1 MKRCG
6 RVKRDF
12 WVMLAIL
19 WMCSTSQCALETF
32 GSSRENL
39 SAQESTENNDNME
52 MERSSDQTDSSRN
65 VSEISEE
72 LLQEIELEDV
82 QDMLDELL
90 GEDSFSMKEALIRLT
105 KGEQAFSKE
114 AVQEFV
120 YRFLFYRMVQ
130 EKELFIKL
138 LLLILFA
145 AVFSSF
151 AEVFENTQIRDVSFF
166 VVYLLVFTLLTDS
179 FSSMSQSMEKTIVW
193 MKDFMKGL
201 APAFYMTVCASTGA
215 ASAAVFYEGILI
227 LVWLIQWLLVTVI
240 LPASSLYVLLLL
252 VNSLSKEEMLGKMA
266 EFLNT
271 VISWSLKTLLAAVV
285 GLQIIRNLVA
295 PVMDSLKRGVL
306 GKAAGALPGVGN
318 AVNMVTELVVT
329 SAVLIRNC
337 LGVVILV
344 VFVLAGAGPMLHYGI
359 LSLFYRLLAAVSQ
372 PISDKRMVSALSAMG
387 EGCTLLLRILFTAE
401 VLCMLAFLV
410 LMAGIQN

>member
-1 MKRCG
+1 MKRRG
-6 RVKRDF
+6 RVKREF
-12 WVMLAIL
+12 FILLAVL
-19 WMCSTSQCALETF
+19 WLVSTTQYTLEAA
-32 GSSRENL
+32 GSGNETRSM
-39 SAQESTENNDNME
+39 QETTEGNME
-52 MERSSDQTDSSRN
+52 TERSSDQADSTRDET
-65 VSEISEE
+65 EIAKE
-72 LLQEIELEDV
+72 LLQEIELKDV

-120 YRFLFYRMVQ
+120 YRFLFYRMDQ

-151 AEVFENTQIRDVSFF
+151 AEVFENKQIGDVSFF

-179 FSSMSQSMEKTIVW
+179 FSSMSQSLEKTITW
-193 MKDFMKGL
+193 MKDVMKGL
-201 APAFYMTVCASTGA
+201 APAFYMTVCASSGA

-240 LPASSLYVLLLL
+240 LPAASLYVLLLL

-271 VISWSLKTLLAAVV
+271 VIFWSLKTLLAAVV

-295 PVMDSLKRGVL
+295 PVMDSLKRGIL
-306 GKAAGALPGVGN
+306 GRAAGALPGVGN

-387 EGCTLLLRILFTAE
+387 EGCALLLRILFTAE